1 MKALTNPDTIYLYND
16 NLCIPD
22 SAVVVGATVLVPPV
36 TKDLYWRTF
45 YKYLFICFYGVL
57 LYVILNY
64 IQKFTRFTFKS

>member
-1 MKALTNPDTIYLYND
+1 MKADYLTNPDTSYLYND

-45 YKYLFICFYGVL
+45 YKYLFI
-57 LYVILNY
+57 
-64 IQKFTRFTFKS
+64 